1 MLVDVL
7 NISDIEKQYPFN
19 SINALENLLNKL
31 VRLREDEGYNL
42 LQQSMND
49 KCIILTWKFKQ

>member
-7 NISDIEKQYPFN
+7 SISDIEKKYPFN
-19 SINALENLLNKL
+19 YINALENLLNKL

-42 LQQSMND
+42 LQQSMNN
-49 KCIILTWKFKQ
+49 KCIVLTWKIKQ